1 MATVDDGVL
10 VRVNGQR
17 NLLGRLRIAQ
27 NYSPKKR
34 SPNSNRSAS
43 FPSFRE
49 NVRSGNESPFLHA
62 QNWNWH
68 CANDCVAVYPQ
79 VPAIR
84 VALGTQQIRL
94 CLLHS
99 LAQYLRHVTTA
110 DEYVRVYAHVAPK
123 LGEMLGGVTDKL
135 LLPLVI
141 DIGATGTP
149 EFHRSSNVGKGKT
162 GVEFA
167 G

>member
-27 NYSPKKR
+27 NYSPRKR

-49 NVRSGNESPFLHA
+49 TVRSGNESPLLHA

-68 CANDCVAVYPQ
+68 CANDCVAMYRQ

-84 VALGTQQIRL
+84 VALHNQQIRL
-94 CLLHS
+94 GLFHR
-99 LAQYLRHVTTA
+99 LAQYLRHLPTA
-110 DEYVRVYAHVAPK
+110 DEYVRLYAQIPLKV
-123 LGEMLGGVTDKL
+123 GEMLRSVTDKL
-135 LLPLVI
+135 
-141 DIGATGTP
+141 
-149 EFHRSSNVGKGKT
+149 
-162 GVEFA
+162 
-167 G
+167 